1 MKVVITGIECSG
13 KSTLAAELAA
23 HYGVPPISEFARS
36 YLMEHGP
43 TYTEED
49 LLSIAMGQVRQE
61 RQATNKGIAPIICD
75 TSLLVIK
82 IWSEIRFGRCDPW
95 ITHSMQKQD
104 WDLFI
109 LCDHRIPLEPDPLR
123 DYDLDRDEHHER
135 YRSNLQER
143 GIPFIEVRG
152 SRSDR
157 IIAAVETMET
167 YK

>member
-61 RQATNKGIAPIICD
+61 RQATNKGIAPIL
-75 TSLLVIK
+75 SLIHM
-82 IWSEIRFGRCDPW
+82 SERTRP
-95 ITHSMQKQD
+95 
-104 WDLFI
+104 
-109 LCDHRIPLEPDPLR
+109 
-123 DYDLDRDEHHER
+123 Y
-135 YRSNLQER
+135 
-143 GIPFIEVRG
+143 
-152 SRSDR
+152 
-157 IIAAVETMET
+157 
-167 YK
+167 